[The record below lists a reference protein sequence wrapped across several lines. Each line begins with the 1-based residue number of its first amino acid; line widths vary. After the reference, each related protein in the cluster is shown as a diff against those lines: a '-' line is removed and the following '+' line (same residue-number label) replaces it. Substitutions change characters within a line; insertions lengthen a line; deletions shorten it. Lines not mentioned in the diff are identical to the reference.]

1 MMNNNKETNKQKIAY
16 CWASLTV
23 IISLIVGAGVLSSST
38 QVLPLV
44 LAIVAVLCGPV
55 CGILYIMEIR
65 KGVLSADNSEEE

>member
-1 MMNNNKETNKQKIAY
+1 MNNNKETNKQKIAY
-16 CWASLTV
+16 CWAILTV

-44 LAIVAVLCGPV
+44 LAIVAVLFGPV